1 MSPPNPPAHALE
13 SEIAISW
20 LGDDGILY
28 SVSKPPTRTIEN
40 VKGNIEVVKKITGGK
55 KACILVFLCPSGK
68 PTKATREYV
77 AKVLPGVYKAM
88 AMVSSSGL
96 GRIIMNFIFRFN
108 QPSIPMKT
116 FSNEAE
122 AKEWLKNYL

>member
-1 MSPPNPPAHALE
+1 MPVPGPPPHALE

-40 VKGNIEVVKKITGGK
+40 VKDNIEVVRKITGGK
-55 KACILVFLCPSGK
+55 KTCILVFLCPSGK
-68 PTKATREYV
+68 PTRATREYV
-77 AKVLPGVYKAM
+77 AKVLPDVYTAM

-96 GRIIMNFIFRFN
+96 GKVIMNFIFRLN
-108 QPSIPMKT
+108 KPSIPMKT
-116 FSNEAE
+116 FSNASE